1 MRKMS
6 SFARNCVRKRVTY
19 GDGDAFPTHALQI
32 QGLICQVGFRIGQ
45 RSRMYIEPKTDA
57 DAVLYYYVTN
67 AVTVVM
73 IQLLKAAHASTTY

>member
-1 MRKMS
+1 
-6 SFARNCVRKRVTY
+6 
-19 GDGDAFPTHALQI
+19 
-32 QGLICQVGFRIGQ
+32 
-45 RSRMYIEPKTDA
+45 MYIEPKTDA